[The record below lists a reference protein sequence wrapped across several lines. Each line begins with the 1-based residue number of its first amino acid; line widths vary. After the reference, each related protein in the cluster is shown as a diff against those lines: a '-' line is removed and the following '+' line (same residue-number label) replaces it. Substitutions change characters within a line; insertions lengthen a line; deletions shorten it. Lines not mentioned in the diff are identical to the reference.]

1 MVLLIS
7 LRKNIKKKLKIKL
20 FADICHYIL
29 IVLLKNPSF
38 DSQTKERCITAQSKF
53 GSKPVLSAKFI
64 KKVCSNNELIDK
76 ILDANNKNDNK
87 DLKKTDGKKKN
98 KIIVPKLDDANW
110 AGTKNQINAL

>member
-1 MVLLIS
+1 MS
-7 LRKNIKKKLKIKL
+7 L
-20 FADICHYIL
+20 YINSV
-29 IVLLKNPSF
+29 IENPSF

-87 DLKKTDGKKKN
+87 DLKLN
-98 KIIVPKLDDANW
+98 
-110 AGTKNQINAL
+110 